1 MAEQDRRPGVVDESV
16 EDSGEPRRRQLL
28 QGADLHG
35 RRLPLPPTEA
45 DQVKRRLVLLL
56 LRVLKKRSHYVNT
69 FVHCVSVLA
78 RSVIALAHCIS
89 VQIHCVSAPV
99 CMIMIRY
106 YCSECIVLDG
116 FRGHVTADII
126 FVHGLMGGPF
136 KTWRQ
141 GKREKPKAE
150 LPQLLLPP
158 QPPPPPPPPVQQE
171 QQEDNTDSEQSH
183 KSQDEGEN
191 IETNSRNTMKQLA
204 VRAQYMIH
212 QLSLKLTR
220 SKWR

>member
-1 MAEQDRRPGVVDESV
+1 MLDR
-16 EDSGEPRRRQLL
+16 
-28 QGADLHG
+28 
-35 RRLPLPPTEA
+35 
-45 DQVKRRLVLLL
+45 
-56 LRVLKKRSHYVNT
+56 
-69 FVHCVSVLA
+69 
-78 RSVIALAHCIS
+78 
-89 VQIHCVSAPV
+89 
-99 CMIMIRY
+99 
-106 YCSECIVLDG
+106 

-150 LPQLLLPP
+150 LPQLLLPS
-158 QPPPPPPPPVQQE
+158 QPPPPPPVQPPVEQK
-171 QQEDNTDSEQSH
+171 QQEDNTDSEQSNE
-183 KSQDEGEN
+183 SQDEGEN
-191 IETNSRNTMKQLA
+191 IETNTINTMKQLA